1 MAIYHCSA
9 KVISRGGGR
18 SAVAAAAYRS
28 ATKIENEYDGV
39 THDYTRKQ
47 GVVYSEVMLPD
58 NAPEAY
64 RDRANLWNAVEKNER
79 ANGQLAQEY
88 EFSIPIEL
96 PQSEWIAFAR
106 RTVDELFVQ
115 DGRPADIAI
124 HFKETDGKPN
134 PHVHIQSP
142 KRAMDADGNWEA
154 KSEIL
159 YLCKNA
165 KGDEK
170 AFTKAELALPENS
183 EWQKQHRYS
192 KDGNPKGKKVYLSP
206 YEVATNPKYKG
217 YERVKGDRQPKTE
230 KHGRKNP
237 KMERWD
243 SKEYLLEIR
252 KGVADKI
259 NAELERMGLP
269 QRVDHRSLKDQG
281 IDREPTIHEGVA
293 ARNIEKKG
301 GVADRCE
308 VNRDIKQAN
317 VQTAAIDKQMSE
329 VEMEIGRV
337 QEDIEWTE
345 IHEQGAKLGSFIF
358 AGRFDEAAQ
367 MEAVDKLYDLQCV
380 TEATLGR
387 QEWDGLHDGV
397 TYQTDR
403 GAVAY
408 LDYHG
413 NKAKEDQGWM
423 EKNISNNLDFIRSI
437 PHAEQ
442 YEYGKLDLEK
452 INVRYRAERGD
463 EGYLRIV
470 QRSPME
476 RNTVMDI
483 KASITK
489 SDQELYGLY
498 DTTYIHRLIA
508 EQNQARKK
516 GKPAESREEILV
528 RQIQDSFATLRF
540 IEQKQLCSLAEIK
553 TGLQELQIKQEYCVK
568 EIADAERMVSR
579 LETAE
584 KAMGDLREIQ
594 VQRAHGNFSPEQQ
607 QREKECLRTLGAS
620 TNSQVKLTAE
630 DLQLMRSSIQ
640 EYRDRI
646 EALKQDVS
654 VFSAEMGEYRNCIAT
669 LERIDRES
677 RPQPALSGPVQ
688 EQTRKPERAAEL
700 PKAEPQAVPERKQ
713 PTKETPR
720 VDRPKAEPKVVPFDV
735 PKVAMQLVQHRTD
748 FIRES
753 IKAQQPS
760 YYTPNVVYRQQA
772 QRITDCVGNIRQ
784 FRDTKSKLVKERD
797 ALGLFQGK
805 KKKELD
811 GKITDFERRARQEE
825 AKLEP
830 MAKSWNFSVSDL
842 AGAEAAAKQ
851 LKEKAAQED
860 AKAKAALANVGAA
873 ERANTA
879 KLEFLALAKTVPEDK
894 KQAVL
899 DAIGRDGAFVDT
911 NLSVGEITEGE
922 KLAQQQLDVV
932 LLPKAEANG
941 KEERQKADHTHDNR

>member
-1 MAIYHCSA
+1 MAIYHCTCQ
-9 KVISRGGGR
+9 VVSRGQGR
-18 SAVAAAAYRS
+18 SAVGAAAYRS
-28 ATKIENEYDGV
+28 GDTLTNEYDGI
-39 THDYTRKQ
+39 THDYSNKG
-47 GVVYSEVMLPD
+47 GVVYSEIMLCE
-58 NAPEAY
+58 NAPERY
-64 RDRANLWNAVEKNER
+64 LDRGTLWNEVERVEKS
-79 ANGQLAQEY
+79 AKAQLCREY
-88 EFSIPIEL
+88 EMALPRELTREEQIKYVREFIHEEFVKKGMCADFSIH
-96 PQSEWIAFAR
+96 
-106 RTVDELFVQ
+106 DKG
-115 DGRPADIAI
+115 DG
-124 HFKETDGKPN
+124 N
-134 PHVHIQSP
+134 PHVHILVTMRPIEQ
-142 KRAMDADGNWEA
+142 DGTWGTKQKKEY
-154 KSEIL
+154 IL
-159 YLCKNA
+159 
-165 KGDEK
+165 D
-170 AFTKAELALPENS
+170 
-183 EWQKQHRYS
+183 
-192 KDGNPKGKKVYLSP
+192 KDGNKQYDKKKQTYKCKTVKT
-206 YEVATNPKYKG
+206 TN
-217 YERVKGDRQPKTE
+217 
-230 KHGRKNP
+230 
-237 KMERWD
+237 WD
-243 SKEYLLEIR
+243 SKEFLQGIR
-252 KGVADKI
+252 EAWANAI
-259 NAELERMGLP
+259 NRELERKNLP
-269 QRVDHRSLKDQG
+269 DRVDHRTLEAQNV
-281 IDREPTIHEGVA
+281 DRLPTVHEGVA
-293 ARNIEKKG
+293 QRQMKEKIAEGKMEPIEWEYDKG
-301 GVADRCE
+301 KINE
-308 VNRDIKQAN
+308 DIKQAN

-397 TYQTDR
+397 TYQTDS

-528 RQIQDSFATLRF
+528 RQIQDSFASLRF
-540 IEQKQLCSLAEIK
+540 IEQKQLCSLDEIK
-553 TGLQELQIKQEYCVK
+553 TGLQELQIKQEYCLK

-640 EYRDRI
+640 EYKDRI
-646 EALKQDVS
+646 EGLKQDVS

-677 RPQPALSGPVQ
+677 RPQPALSGPVR

-720 VDRPKAEPKVVPFDV
+720 VDRPKAEPNVVLFDV

-830 MAKSWNFSVSDL
+830 MARSWNFSVSDL

-899 DAIGRDGAFVDT
+899 DAIGRDGAFDDT

-922 KLAQQQLDVV
+922 KLAQQQLDVA